1 MILVAIVCIALGVAI
16 ERKRVSRQPIL
27 ISRLPT
33 RLERDE
39 LDVPAV
45 WRQRVARELVFGK
58 GRVIDA
64 QSSEVRT

>member
-16 ERKRVSRQPIL
+16 ERKRVSRRPIL

-33 RLERDE
+33 RLERGE
-39 LDVPAV
+39 FDVPAV

-58 GRVIDA
+58 ARVIEADA
-64 QSSEVRT
+64 TEIR